1 MLAAGAEERPVAFG
15 GNDMPGVMLASAMR
29 TYANRYAAA
38 AGKSVVV
45 FGNNDSAYRTARDL
59 KAHGVHVEAIVDSRK
74 ESEADAAG
82 VPVLRGRM
90 VADVTGGKGV
100 KAVHLT
106 DGTHIACDAVA
117 MSGGWSPIVNLA
129 CHRGAKPKWDE
140 NLLAFLPPD
149 TGAAFTAAG
158 SAAGRML
165 LSECLADGA
174 AKGAR
179 RWPRHRRAA
188 RAATRPMPSLPSGG

>member
-1 MLAAGAEERPVAFG
+1 MSKPSSTAAR
-15 GNDMPGVMLASAMR
+15 
-29 TYANRYAAA
+29 
-38 AGKSVVV
+38 
-45 FGNNDSAYRTARDL
+45 
-59 KAHGVHVEAIVDSRK
+59 SRK
-74 ESEADAAG
+74 ADTAG

-129 CHRGAKPKWDE
+129 CHRGAKPKWDDE
-140 NLLAFLPPD
+140 SAGLPAARNGSAFSV
-149 TGAAFTAAG
+149 AG

-174 AKGAR
+174 AKGALDGQA
-179 RWPRHRRAA
+179 PSTFPS
-188 RAATRPMPSLPSGG
+188 AATRPLPSRRCGG